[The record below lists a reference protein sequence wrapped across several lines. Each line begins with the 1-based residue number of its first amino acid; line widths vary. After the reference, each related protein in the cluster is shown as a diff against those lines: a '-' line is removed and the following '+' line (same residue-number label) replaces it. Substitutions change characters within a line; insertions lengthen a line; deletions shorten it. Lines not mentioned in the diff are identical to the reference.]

1 MRWRIRPFAQAAD
14 RAWAE
19 RLWVAAMPPSWP
31 LLPAGIAM
39 LAGGLVAEAGMG
51 PVGLAA
57 VDMAG
62 SVPLIVIHPACQG
75 RGIGAGLLAAAVDVL
90 RAGGAREVRAG
101 SGGSCYIWPGVP
113 RDLPGAIAFFTAQG
127 WRRSH
132 DTLDLVA
139 DLAGYQPPA
148 AAVRRAAGAGVSLA
162 LASGNDLAEVVA
174 FEGAAFPQ
182 WVRWFSAGHEGIL
195 IARDSGGKIAGTLL
209 LRGPGANTV
218 FAPMLG
224 RAAGTIGCVGVAP
237 PRQGRGIGT
246 ALLTRASQLLSQA
259 GTRACHIGW
268 ASSEASYRRAGYR
281 PWRRYAMFDGPA

>member
-1 MRWRIRPFAQAAD
+1 VRWRIRRFAPAAD

-39 LAGGLVAEAGMG
+39 LTGGVVAEAESG

-57 VDMAG
+57 VDLAG
-62 SVPLIVIHPACQG
+62 SVPLILVHPACQG
-75 RGIGAGLLAAAVDVL
+75 RGIGAGLLAAAGDVL

-113 RDLPGAIAFFTAQG
+113 RDLPGAVAFFTARG
-127 WRRSH
+127 WRHSY

-139 DLAGYQPPA
+139 DLARYQPPA
-148 AAVRRAAGAGVSLA
+148 EAVRRAAGAGVSVA
-162 LASGNDLAEVVA
+162 LASGGDLAEVLA
-174 FEGAAFPQ
+174 FEAAAFPQ
-182 WVRWFSAGHEGIL
+182 WVRWFAAGHEGIL
-195 IARDSGGKIAGTLL
+195 LARDSGGTIAGTLL
-209 LRGPGANTV
+209 LDGPGADTV

-224 RAAGTIGCVGVAP
+224 PAAGTIGCVGVAP
-237 PRQGRGIGT
+237 PLQGRGIGT
-246 ALLTRASQLLSQA
+246 ALVTRASQLLSQA

-268 ASSEASYRRAGYR
+268 ASSEAFYRRAGYQ
-281 PWRRYAMFDGPA
+281 PWRRYARFDGPA